1 MNKKNRRNDTK
12 KSGDTIT
19 VGDISGQGIAVGKN
33 ISIKVTLGNIK
44 GLDEIHK
51 NQIESL
57 IQNLNE
63 ALSQVPKSKV
73 DEATVVAKTAQTL
86 IEVAA
91 EQKPNKPMLEITGDA
106 LKQAAKNI
114 ADVAPS
120 VLQIASQ
127 IVSMIMMVA
136 NK

>member
-1 MNKKNRRNDTK
+1 
-12 KSGDTIT
+12 
-19 VGDISGQGIAVGKN
+19 
-33 ISIKVTLGNIK
+33 
-44 GLDEIHK
+44 
-51 NQIESL
+51 
-57 IQNLNE
+57 
-63 ALSQVPKSKV
+63 
-73 DEATVVAKTAQTL
+73 
-86 IEVAA
+86 
-91 EQKPNKPMLEITGDA
+91 MLEITGDA